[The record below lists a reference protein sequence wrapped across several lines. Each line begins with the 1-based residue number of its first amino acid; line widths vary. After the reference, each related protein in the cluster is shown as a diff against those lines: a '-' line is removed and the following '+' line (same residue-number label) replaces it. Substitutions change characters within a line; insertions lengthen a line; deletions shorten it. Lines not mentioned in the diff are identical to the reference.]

1 MTLPSWTVRKQFM
14 LVSPFQ
20 SVRWL
25 VVAQR
30 RAAYHSECSGP
41 VCLRSC
47 PQAEAILTGLIKW
60 AESAD
65 ARKPRCYPGPGDKH
79 ARKND
84 WAIPELGRRTDDKDR
99 ANRRTAAPDLP
110 SHEFEEANI
119 ASMDRAKAIHVGLP
133 IPAQC
138 LGWCSLNARQLT
150 IRDVLAQYASVHVLK
165 QKAMLTGFIK
175 WAGGLQTQESHG
187 VIPVL
192 GRASCIPHCRR
203 DSPGG
208 SRQRSSVRR
217 CLVVDTFTLCAS
229 MASSTTLF
237 VRPNDGLLQI

>member
-1 MTLPSWTVRKQFM
+1 M
-14 LVSPFQ
+14 
-20 SVRWL
+20 
-25 VVAQR
+25 
-30 RAAYHSECSGP
+30 
-41 VCLRSC
+41 
-47 PQAEAILTGLIKW
+47 
-60 AESAD
+60 D
-65 ARKPRCYPGPGDKH
+65 
-79 ARKND
+79 
-84 WAIPELGRRTDDKDR
+84 RRTDDKDR
-99 ANRRTAAPDLP
+99 ADRRTAAAALP
-110 SHEFEEANI
+110 SHEFEDANI
-119 ASMDRAKAIHVGLP
+119 AIMDHAKAIHVGLP

-138 LGWCSLNARQLT
+138 VGWWSLNARQLT